1 VGDVFFLAFLAA
13 LYPTLLAATTVML
26 VLPHPKRLLLGYL
39 LGAAMT
45 SVTVGLVIV
54 FALRDSGL
62 VHTTKAALGPG
73 ADIALGCLALTIALV
88 LGTGRDQRLVERRR
102 KRKAAKGGSDGPPR
116 WQQALGRG
124 SARTTFVV
132 GALLTLPGATYIT
145 ALYRISD
152 ENLSDPLTVASV
164 LAFNVI
170 MLMLL
175 EIPLLAYTIAPDWT
189 PKAVERFKRAL
200 RERGRGWAIRGAAIV
215 GILFVLRG
223 VLTLIVQG

>member
-1 VGDVFFLAFLAA
+1 MGDVFFLAFLAA

-26 VLPHPKRLLLGYL
+26 LMPHPKRLLIGYL

-45 SVTVGLVIV
+45 SVTLGIVIV
-54 FALRDSGL
+54 FTLRHSGL
-62 VHTTKAALGPG
+62 VHATQTTLGPG
-73 ADIALGCLALTIALV
+73 ADILLGCLALTVAIV
-88 LGTGRDQRLVERRR
+88 LRSGRDERLVERRR
-102 KRKAAKGGSDGPPR
+102 ERKAAKGPGGPPR

-145 ALYRISD
+145 ALYRIAD
-152 ENLSDPLTVASV
+152 ENLADPVTVLVV

-175 EIPLLAYTIAPDWT
+175 EIPLLAYTVAPEWT
-189 PKAVERFKRAL
+189 PKAVERFKLKL
-200 RERGRGWAIRGAAIV
+200 RERGRIWGIRVAAALGLLLV
-215 GILFVLRG
+215 ARG
-223 VLTLIVQG
+223 VITLLA

>member
-1 VGDVFFLAFLAA
+1 MGDVFFLAFLAA

-26 VLPHPKRLLLGYL
+26 LLPHPKRLLLGYL
-39 LGAAMT
+39 CGAAMT
-45 SVTVGLVIV
+45 SVTLGLVIV
-54 FALRDSGL
+54 FALRHAGL
-62 VHTTKAALGPG
+62 TRTTQVTLGPVE
-73 ADIALGCLALTIALV
+73 DIALGCLALAIALV
-88 LGTGRDQRLVERRR
+88 LRSGRDRKLVERRR
-102 KRKAAKGGSDGPPR
+102 ERKAEKGKEKQGPPR

-152 ENLSDPLTVASV
+152 ENLSDPLTVLVV

-175 EIPLLAYTIAPDWT
+175 EIPLLAYTFAPDWT
-189 PKAVERFKRAL
+189 PKAVERFKHRL
-200 RERGRGWAIRGAAIV
+200 RERGRIWGIRVAATLGLLMIA
-215 GILFVLRG
+215 RG
-223 VLTLIVQG
+223 LIALLA

>member
-26 VLPHPKRLLLGYL
+26 LLPHPKRLLLGYL

-54 FALRDSGL
+54 FALRHSGL
-62 VHTTKAALGPG
+62 TKTTQTTLGPG
-73 ADIALGCLALTIALV
+73 ADIALGCLALAIAFV
-88 LGTGRDQRLVERRR
+88 LRSGRAQRLVERRR
-102 KRKAAKGGSDGPPR
+102 ERKAAKGKDKAGPPR

-145 ALYRISD
+145 ALYRIAD
-152 ENLSDPLTVASV
+152 ENLADPLTVVVV
-164 LAFNVI
+164 LAFNLI

-175 EIPLLAYTIAPDWT
+175 EIPLLAYTFAPDWT
-189 PKAVERFKRAL
+189 PKAIDRAKHKL
-200 RERGRGWAIRGAAIV
+200 SERGRIWGVRVATLLGLLMIA
-215 GILFVLRG
+215 RG
-223 VLTLIVQG
+223 VITLLA

>member
-1 VGDVFFLAFLAA
+1 MSDVFFLAFLAA

-26 VLPHPKRLLLGYL
+26 LLPHPKRLLLGYL
-39 LGAAMT
+39 CGAAMT
-45 SVTVGLVIV
+45 SVTLGLIIV
-54 FALRDSGL
+54 FALRHAGL
-62 VHTTKAALGPG
+62 TRTTQVTLSPVE
-73 ADIALGCLALTIALV
+73 DIALGCLALAIAFV
-88 LGTGRDQRLVERRR
+88 LHSGRDQKLAERRR
-102 KRKAAKGGSDGPPR
+102 ERKAAKGKEKTGPPR

-152 ENLSDPLTVASV
+152 ENLADPVTVLVV

-175 EIPLLAYTIAPDWT
+175 EIPLLAYAFAPDWT
-189 PKAVERFKRAL
+189 PKAIERFKRRL
-200 RERGRGWAIRGAAIV
+200 SERGRIWGIRVAATLGILMIARGAIA
-215 GILFVLRG
+215 LLA
-223 VLTLIVQG
+223 

>member
-1 VGDVFFLAFLAA
+1 VGDIFFLAFLAA

-26 VLPHPKRLLLGYL
+26 LLPHPKRLLLGYL

-45 SVTVGLVIV
+45 SVTLGLLIV
-54 FALRDSGL
+54 FTLRHSGL
-62 VHTTKAALGPG
+62 VHTTQATLGPG

-88 LGTGRDQRLVERRR
+88 LGTGRDQRVAERRR
-102 KRKAAKGGSDGPPR
+102 ERKAAKGPTGPPR

-124 SARTTFVV
+124 SARTTFIV

-145 ALYRISD
+145 ALYRIAD
-152 ENLSDPLTVASV
+152 ENLADPVTVVVV
-164 LAFNVI
+164 LAFNLI

-189 PKAVERFKRAL
+189 PKAVERFKGAL
-200 RERGRGWAIRGAAIV
+200 RERGRGWAVRGATIV
-215 GILFVLRG
+215 GILLIARG
-223 VLTLIVQG
+223 IITLLV

>member
-45 SVTVGLVIV
+45 SVTLGLVIV
-54 FALRDSGL
+54 FTLRHSGL
-62 VHTTKAALGPG
+62 VSTTQATLGPG
-73 ADIALGCLALTIALV
+73 ADLVLGCLVLAIAFV
-88 LGTGRDQRLVERRR
+88 LRSGRDQRLVERRR
-102 KRKAAKGGSDGPPR
+102 ERKAAKGPTGPPR

-145 ALYRISD
+145 ALHRIAD
-152 ENLSDPLTVASV
+152 EDLADPVTVAVV
-164 LAFNVI
+164 LAFNLI

-175 EIPLLAYTIAPDWT
+175 EVPLLAYTFAPDWT
-189 PKAVERFKRAL
+189 PKAVERFKLKL
-200 RERGRGWAIRGAAIV
+200 RERGRIWGVRVA
-215 GILFVLRG
+215 LVLGTLMIARG
-223 VLTLIVQG
+223 VITLLT

>member
-1 VGDVFFLAFLAA
+1 MSDVFFLAFLAA
-13 LYPTLLAATTVML
+13 LYPSLLAATTVML
-26 VLPHPKRLLLGYL
+26 MLPHPKRLLLGYL

-45 SVTVGLVIV
+45 SVTLGLVIV
-54 FALRDSGL
+54 FAFRHSGL
-62 VHTTKAALGPG
+62 VKTTQTTLGPD
-73 ADIALGCLALTIALV
+73 ADIVLGCLALAIAVV
-88 LGTGRDQRLVERRR
+88 LGSGRDQRLVERRR
-102 KRKAAKGGSDGPPR
+102 ERKAEKGPKGPPR

-152 ENLSDPLTVASV
+152 ENLADPVTVAVV

-189 PKAVERFKRAL
+189 PKAVERFKLKL
-200 RERGRGWAIRGAAIV
+200 RERGRTWAVRVAAALGLLMIARGLI
-215 GILFVLRG
+215 
-223 VLTLIVQG
+223 TLLV

>member
-1 VGDVFFLAFLAA
+1 MGDVFFLAFLAA

-26 VLPHPKRLLLGYL
+26 LLPHPKRLLLGYL

-54 FALRDSGL
+54 FALRHSGL
-62 VHTTKAALGPG
+62 TKTTQTTLGPG
-73 ADIALGCLALTIALV
+73 ADIALGCLALAIAFV
-88 LGTGRDQRLVERRR
+88 LRSGRAQRLVERRR
-102 KRKAAKGGSDGPPR
+102 ERKAAKGKDKAGPPR

-145 ALYRISD
+145 ALYRIAD
-152 ENLSDPLTVASV
+152 ENLADPLTVVVV
-164 LAFNVI
+164 LAFNLI

-175 EIPLLAYTIAPDWT
+175 EIPLLAYTFAPDWT
-189 PKAVERFKRAL
+189 PKAIDRAKHKL
-200 RERGRGWAIRGAAIV
+200 SERGRIWGVRVATLLGLLMIA
-215 GILFVLRG
+215 RG
-223 VLTLIVQG
+223 VITLLA